1 MKKLILAFI
10 ALILIGIGLIIML
23 YNPPQTKADNKKTM
37 SAFDGIYE
45 ASGAEHLSD
54 GRVLI
59 IEDEKSS
66 AIKNIL
72 TFQSTNRVLV
82 NQLVPDT
89 NKIKTKIVLNDLEG
103 IAVDANDYLYVITS
117 HSQNAKGKNK
127 NNRSLLARFSVK
139 NNTISDYKEI
149 SIKESLHQFINRR
162 MGINAINIEGL
173 SFNDKKNKLLIGLR
187 EPVVRG
193 KSLIL
198 YLDNPYEIF
207 DEQDAEPEFSNQI
220 VQLDLKG
227 GGIRSLYHDQ
237 KIGGYLIVN
246 EVKNRRG
253 QLRSKVWL
261 WSGVPEDEPHMLIIP
276 GMENI
281 KNIEGI
287 TSIKV
292 KDKDRILIVADDGQK
307 RSLKGS
313 HFSIIKYSDLII
325 E

>member
-1 MKKLILAFI
+1 MKKLILTFI
-10 ALILIGIGLIIML
+10 ALIIIGIGLIIML
-23 YNPPQTKADNKKTM
+23 YNPPQTKADNKKIM

-45 ASGAEHLSD
+45 ASGAEQLSD
-54 GRVLI
+54 GRVVI

-72 TFQSTNRVLV
+72 TFESGNRVLF
-82 NQLVPDT
+82 NQLVPD
-89 NKIKTKIVLNDLEG
+89 KTKIALNDLEG
-103 IAVDANDYLYVITS
+103 IAIDANDYLYVITS
-117 HSQNAKGKNK
+117 HSRSTKGKNK
-127 NNRSLLARFSVK
+127 INRSLLARFSVK
-139 NNTISDYKEI
+139 NNTISDYKEV
-149 SIKESLHQFINRR
+149 SIKDSLHQFINRR

-187 EPVVRG
+187 EPVVKG

-207 DEQDAEPEFSNQI
+207 DEQDVEPEFSNQI

-227 GGIRSLYHDQ
+227 GGIRSLYYDK

-261 WSGVPEDEPHMLIIP
+261 WSGVPEDEAHMLIIP

-313 HFSIIKYSDLII
+313 HFAIIKYSDLII
-325 E
+325 Q